1 MPKWRN
7 ISPLHLATL
16 TTTQGDSMRGSD
28 AFQEDAQHHLA
39 AGDVPA
45 YMQALGQGARAAAS
59 ALRRAN
65 THIKNQALE
74 AMAQRVAAARGAGR
88 ATNALMKAAET

>member
-1 MPKWRN
+1 
-7 ISPLHLATL
+7 
-16 TTTQGDSMRGSD
+16 MRGSD

-74 AMAQRVAAARGAGR
+74 AMAQRVAAARSDILQANAEDMQRGR
-88 ATNALMKAAET
+88 DNGLDNALLDRLALND